1 MKLYHYSTERFLKI
15 ETRRLQGIAEQ
26 EIKSAEDKA
35 SKMGL
40 PLPYVDHVSFFLE
53 PIPKDTIAS
62 IFKGEHPF
70 WKAGQ
75 TLYEHIVDT
84 KDIDEK
90 SFYRIVET
98 PEIDKYTDQFDW
110 GVKDLATRSKYFQAM
125 NKEMLRLGW
134 SGYGISKMVQK
145 CSVFIGKTEGYY
157 IQARMREDADMSR
170 QLYAGNVPH
179 LMIYPKGGS
188 VEVES
193 VKEIKLGNVKPV
205 VTELVYHLS
214 FRENLPTVLTPKQ
227 PDGSA
232 TTINVLTEQLP
243 PRVSF
248 APTIQQCFSAIYPNV
263 AKYFEEH
270 NYPHMD
276 MYVYCPLSGGKK
288 IPKNTILERVWDS
301 HITDEVCYVVNIKV
315 IRVAK
320 IRIGNPYLNKQRED
334 IYTCP
339 FNNPMAKR
347 RFVSPKVDFTILNAY
362 YPVPIL

>member
-1 MKLYHYSTERFLKI
+1 MKLYHYSLERFPSIL
-15 ETRRLQGIAEQ
+15 TRRLQGMSESELKEAEV
-26 EIKSAEDKA
+26 KA

-53 PIPKDTIAS
+53 PIPKDTIAA
-62 IFKGEHPF
+62 IFKFEHPF
-70 WKAGQ
+70 WKVGQ
-75 TLYEHIVDT
+75 QLYEHVIDT

-110 GVKDLATRSKYFQAM
+110 SVKDLSVRSKYFQAM
-125 NKEMLRLGW
+125 NKEMIRLGW

-145 CSVFIGKTEGYY
+145 CSVFIGKTEGFY
-157 IQARMREDADMSR
+157 IQARMREDEEMSR

-179 LMIYPKGGS
+179 LMIYPKGG
-188 VEVES
+188 EIKVES
-193 VKEIKLGNVKPV
+193 VKEIKLGGAKPI

-214 FRENLPTVLTPKQ
+214 FRDDLPTVLTPKQ

-232 TTINVLTEQLP
+232 TTTGKLTEILP

-248 APTIQQCFSAIYPNV
+248 APSIQQCFSAIYPNV
-263 AKYFEEH
+263 SKYFEEH

-276 MYVYCPLSGGKK
+276 MFVYCPLSVGKK
-288 IPKNTILERVWDS
+288 IPKDTILESVWDS
-301 HITDEVCYVVNIKV
+301 HITDEVCYTTNIKV

-320 IRIGNPYLNKQRED
+320 IRITNPHLNKFRED
-334 IYTCP
+334 IYTNP

-347 RFVSPKVDFTILNAY
+347 RYVSPKIEFTTVNPFY
-362 YPVPIL
+362 NVPLI